1 MPETLVYT
9 RVCLRCKADKPA
21 VDYLV
26 KESYSRLCNDCRR
39 DDGKKAAQLK
49 RNEEAKERHAYMVRV
64 RQAKVDVIMASP
76 NAAFVKKLSDVNAI
90 LDDWLVDLI
99 DSRGYLGSDR
109 QAKAL
114 RALLTEYKSFTRSN
128 RNELLR
134 MNRVLKVVRDD
145 KRLGTMNAIEGRAK
159 NQQRAV
165 WALRCVAMDIMQD
178 KSAWGEFTDYYHRN

>member
-1 MPETLVYT
+1 MTVFM
-9 RVCLRCKADKPA
+9 RRCIRCREDKPA
-21 VDYLV
+21 VGFMV
-26 KESYSRLCNDCRR
+26 KEVRKRICKDCRLAESR
-39 DDGKKAAQLK
+39 AT
-49 RNEEAKERHAYMVRV
+49 AKERYEYRAKCKRLYEKREREAALVRI
-64 RQAKVDVIMASP
+64 QDAGMP
-76 NAAFVKKLSDVNAI
+76 NEAFMKRVGDVNAI